1 MIFFVYTNKC
11 VIIVYTK
18 TVNIKIMRATEKQQL
33 INKLVK
39 NGNNIEKATE
49 MVNEHYE
56 YVSKYYTGISK
67 MAKVIIC
74 L

>member
-1 MIFFVYTNKC
+1 MTNAKDM
-11 VIIVYTK
+11 
-18 TVNIKIMRATEKQQL
+18 KITEKQKV
-33 INKLVK
+33 INKIVK

-56 YVSKYYTGISK
+56 YASKYYTGV
-67 MAKVIIC
+67 AKIANVIIY